1 MTSDSFVFNPYAPG
15 YDADPTPVYR
25 QLREDHPVYR
35 WERGRAFILSRY
47 QDVVALMKDPR
58 FSRSVKA
65 FRYYQPIPDRP
76 EYADFRSATDH
87 SILMADHD
95 DHLRLRRLINP
106 AFSPKAVEWMREH
119 TRQITREALDLLPD
133 DEVVDLSPFTDFIPL
148 RVIGRQLGIPAEKE
162 PEFLAF
168 ARARTELLTP
178 GLPPARLDELIRA
191 LGPGFRSVREL
202 IEERR
207 GRPGDDLLSIL
218 IHHEESGDRV
228 SDPELLA
235 LVGALIA
242 AGSDTTVHTLRF
254 MLLDLLQH
262 RDQLALVQR
271 DPSLARAAMEESL
284 RYNHFSRL
292 GLPMYALEDVELH
305 GVNIG
310 KGEMVFSLSGSA
322 GRDSAAFERPDE
334 FDLLRPD
341 LAAAR
346 NFGAGSHL
354 CLGVHLARMEAEV
367 VLPMILERFPDMSLA
382 GPPEFTPHFLFRLMH
397 RLPVR
402 VRWPASPAA

>member
-1 MTSDSFVFNPYAPG
+1 MGGTIVVRQVAGALGAEISGVDLRSG
-15 YDADPTPVYR
+15 LDAATAQAIR
-25 QLREDHPVYR
+25 
-35 WERGRAFILSRY
+35 RAL
-47 QDVVALMKDPR
+47 L
-58 FSRSVKA
+58 
-65 FRYYQPIPDRP
+65 
-76 EYADFRSATDH
+76 
-87 SILMADHD
+87 
-95 DHLRLRRLINP
+95 DHLVIFFRD
-106 AFSPKAVEWMREH
+106 
-119 TRQITREALDLLPD
+119 Q
-133 DEVVDLSPFTDFIPL
+133 DLSPD
-148 RVIGRQLGIPAEKE
+148 R
-162 PEFLAF
+162 FLAF

-322 GRDSAAFERPDE
+322 GRDSAAFERPYE

-402 VRWPASPAA
+402 VRRPASTAA